1 MAQINDILAAIDQ
14 YVCSQG
20 NQVGC
25 EGLGDILKYF
35 ANKNG
40 MSQLILRHDGGG
52 SGITDLDGNP
62 YNFAQIL
69 EAIKDKTKFVYM
81 IYQEAFL
88 LLPAISFFDDM
99 VEFTGTHIMS
109 EQPTI
114 VRVSINSAEQIKDYY
129 QALENDQSE
138 SLRIDP
144 FVSIELTTEQAAAV
158 GMNESVA
165 MRIRNDVR
173 PVISFNNNVEIAFNY
188 TKKNN
193 GSNVYTAIVFDAEAN
208 KKYAI
213 SLTLTSA
220 RAISYQVTEI

>member
-1 MAQINDILAAIDQ
+1 MCIPAALCILSGCADNKTDEPPAAPLQADTTAGTEQLTEPAEYNDGLNAEELLRIRFTAVQPAA
-14 YVCSQG
+14 
-20 NQVGC
+20 
-25 EGLGDILKYF
+25 
-35 ANKNG
+35 
-40 MSQLILRHDGGG
+40 
-52 SGITDLDGNP
+52 
-62 YNFAQIL
+62 
-69 EAIKDKTKFVYM
+69 
-81 IYQEAFL
+81 
-88 LLPAISFFDDM
+88 
-99 VEFTGTHIMS
+99 
-109 EQPTI
+109 
-114 VRVSINSAEQIKDYY
+114 AEQIKDYY

-144 FVSIELTTEQAAAV
+144 FVSVELTTEQAAAV

-220 RAISYQVTEI
+220 RAISYQVTEF